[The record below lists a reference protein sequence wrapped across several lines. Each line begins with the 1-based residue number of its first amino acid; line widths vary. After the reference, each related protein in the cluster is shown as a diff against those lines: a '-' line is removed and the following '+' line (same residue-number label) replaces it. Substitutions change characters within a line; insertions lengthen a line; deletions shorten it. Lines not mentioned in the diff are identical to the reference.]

1 MLASIFED
9 EGLFD
14 KRPCESG
21 CRSANAKYFAGKA
34 LIIRRLAGREAS
46 EQSIPEQGV
55 YRRCD
60 QVGPERSGT
69 SSAVKMPSGSAES
82 TSVVL
87 RSSREAIAAERN
99 VRCCSYTSI
108 SLQYSMTMYRDGRLW
123 SRRKELPR

>member
-55 YRRCD
+55 VPWNVNRLVCPVPRVRL
-60 QVGPERSGT
+60 QLPASRT
-69 SSAVKMPSGSAES
+69 LSS
-82 TSVVL
+82 
-87 RSSREAIAAERN
+87 IAARL
-99 VRCCSYTSI
+99 T
-108 SLQYSMTMYRDGRLW
+108 TM
-123 SRRKELPR
+123 